1 MCSRSSVWIECLPP
15 KEKVAGSNPAE
26 SVWGFELR
34 FKLRFRK
41 ARNLLILFAT
51 YPAESVW
58 GFELRYKLLFNDF
71 RIIYKS
77 GFILLIMRSR
87 AYFLIFLVVISSVG
101 FVFGLDGS
109 DTMTVSA
116 NILRS
121 EFIGIEVPD
130 TLYFG
135 DVQTGEKSDTLNLY
149 INNTGNID
157 ITVTPELTNDTEEI
171 FSYLFFQRV
180 QSDTPVQIGSFS
192 VDISKPS
199 SGEKKSQ
206 RTYVTLDLREF
217 DGELDD
223 DITNHQANVIFW
235 ALPK

>member
-1 MCSRSSVWIECLPP
+1 M
-15 KEKVAGSNPAE
+15 
-26 SVWGFELR
+26 
-34 FKLRFRK
+34 
-41 ARNLLILFAT
+41 
-51 YPAESVW
+51 
-58 GFELRYKLLFNDF
+58 
-71 RIIYKS
+71 
-77 GFILLIMRSR
+77 
-87 AYFLIFLVVISSVG
+87 
-101 FVFGLDGS
+101 
-109 DTMTVSA
+109 
-116 NILRS
+116 
-121 EFIGIEVPD
+121 
-130 TLYFG
+130 
-135 DVQTGEKSDTLNLY
+135 Y